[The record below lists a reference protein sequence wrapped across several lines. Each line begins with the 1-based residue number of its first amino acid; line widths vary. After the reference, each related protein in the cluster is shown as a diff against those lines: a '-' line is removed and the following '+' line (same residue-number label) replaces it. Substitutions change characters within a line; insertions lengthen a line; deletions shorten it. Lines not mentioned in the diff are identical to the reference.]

1 MAETALSKPIRRVL
15 ITGASG
21 FIGGR
26 LCEVMALT
34 GAYIPRA
41 FIHSTATAARLTR
54 FPIEFTIGDLR
65 DSASVDRAVEDC
77 DAIVHLARGEASVMR
92 GGFENLL
99 RVAVRRKISRFVHI
113 SSVAVYG
120 NAPPPES
127 VSEDAPVRG
136 CDNLYGRE
144 KLGQEERVFKFAH
157 YRGLPAV
164 VLRPP
169 NVWGPYSHFSL
180 EVIQKL
186 RKGTLALV
194 SNGQNPC
201 NLVHV
206 DNLVEAILL
215 SLWKPEAVNQVF
227 FVTDDPVISWK
238 QCLEDQTALLKIPLQ
253 IVAETDLEIP
263 RAEHIWTESLRITP
277 RVLLSGALRQQLRRI
292 PLVRVVEEKLYSGFQ
307 SLPAGTQH
315 LLRSRLTDGNVPFV
329 KRPSSAPRFVREGL
343 HSIQLRKIAHSS
355 EKARRLLGYTAPVK
369 YEEGMALLEA
379 WLLYARQLTA

>member
-1 MAETALSKPIRRVL
+1 M
-15 ITGASG
+15 
-21 FIGGR
+21 
-26 LCEVMALT
+26 
-34 GAYIPRA
+34 
-41 FIHSTATAARLTR
+41 
-54 FPIEFTIGDLR
+54 
-65 DSASVDRAVEDC
+65 
-77 DAIVHLARGEASVMR
+77 EA
-92 GGFENLL
+92 
-99 RVAVRRKISRFVHI
+99 
-113 SSVAVYG
+113 
-120 NAPPPES
+120 
-127 VSEDAPVRG
+127 
-136 CDNLYGRE
+136 
-144 KLGQEERVFKFAH
+144 
-157 YRGLPAV
+157 
-164 VLRPP
+164 
-169 NVWGPYSHFSL
+169 
-180 EVIQKL
+180 
-186 RKGTLALV
+186 
-194 SNGQNPC
+194 
-201 NLVHV
+201 
-206 DNLVEAILL
+206 
-215 SLWKPEAVNQVF
+215 EAVNQVF